1 MNSASR
7 MPYLST
13 EHLGHYSWI
22 LPSRKG
28 HFLVLLQDECFRM
41 QLVMHLKRNRTILWK
56 APSVA
61 PGNNSLSPNNNPYL
75 LYPTHSFLSKI
86 TYKVLKAPSWTC
98 IIFSPEWKA
107 DWSSGPTDMG
117 ALEPAA
123 KGVWSWC
130 WTWSA
135 PLDSGILTLL
145 PISDVDLC
153 IKKEKKIRNFCHSDL
168 QMRFVA
174 TQTLVT
180 YSKTNQWGASWPTLL
195 WHDRSLGNNWTT
207 EEIWRS
213 LEKFGNKPFSLAAI
227 LPKHVITIV

>member
-1 MNSASR
+1 

-153 IKKEKKIRNFCHSDL
+153 IKKEKKN
-168 QMRFVA
+168 
-174 TQTLVT
+174 
-180 YSKTNQWGASWPTLL
+180 
-195 WHDRSLGNNWTT
+195 
-207 EEIWRS
+207 
-213 LEKFGNKPFSLAAI
+213 
-227 LPKHVITIV
+227 